1 MKMKSIVTNLLVA
14 MLSATALSSCSSD
27 DMDADLTTN
36 TIEDESAIW
45 PEFDSENP
53 NTELIHSVK
62 IKCTNDFNISDIFPE
77 NDSIEP

>member
-45 PEFDSENP
+45 P
-53 NTELIHSVK
+53 
-62 IKCTNDFNISDIFPE
+62 
-77 NDSIEP
+77 